1 MRYLSG
7 RPSTMIL
14 RLAYRVVQIGTTLL
28 TVACLGGCGDS
39 DVPERAEVV
48 RPVRVVEITDA
59 SHLAKKWFPGRAKAT
74 QEVTLA
80 FRVSGTLVARRVN
93 VGDEVDVGEL
103 IAQLD
108 RAPFERD
115 VERLSADVKKAQA
128 RSENAT
134 AQTQRQKT
142 LLEKGWVAQAKV
154 DVVVAEQRST
164 NAEVDS
170 VTAALGRAELDLGYT
185 SLKSPFAGRIV
196 ATYAENFEEVKSKQP
211 VARLL
216 DTSRIEMVVDLPENL
231 VSLAPH
237 LQDLS
242 VTYDT
247 FPSLKIP
254 ATVKEIGTEA
264 NETTRTYPLTL
275 IMDQPAGAR
284 ILPGMAGKATGRA
297 VVPGN
302 APEAQIAIPVSSVV
316 TPSDGEG
323 NFVWI
328 VDRETL
334 TVSQRAVVLGS
345 PIAQGLVATEGLS
358 AGDLVV
364 SAGVHSLKEGQKVK
378 LPDQGRS

>member
-1 MRYLSG
+1 MRYLSQ
-7 RPSTMIL
+7 RLSTMIL
-14 RLAYRVVQIGTTLL
+14 RSAYRVLQIGTTLL
-28 TVACLGGCGDS
+28 TVASLGGCGDS

-93 VGDEVDVGEL
+93 VGDEVDAGEVV
-103 IAQLD
+103 AQLD

-115 VERLSADVKKAQA
+115 VERLNAELNKVQA
-128 RSENAT
+128 RLENAS
-134 AQTQRQKT
+134 AQTQRQET

-154 DVVVAEQRST
+154 DVFVAEQRSA
-164 NAEVDS
+164 NAEVGS
-170 VTAALGRAELDLGYT
+170 VTAALGRAQLDLDYT
-185 SLKSPFAGRIV
+185 SLESPFAGRIV
-196 ATYAENFEEVKSKQP
+196 ATYAENFEEVKAKQP
-211 VARLL
+211 VVRLL
-216 DTSRIEMVVDLPENL
+216 DTSRIEMMVDIPENL
-231 VSLAPH
+231 ISLAPH

-242 VTYDT
+242 VTYDS
-247 FPSLKIP
+247 FPTLKIP
-254 ATVKEIGTEA
+254 ATVKESGTEA

-275 IMDQPAGAR
+275 IMDQPAGGR

-297 VVPGN
+297 VVSGN
-302 APEAQIAIPVSSVV
+302 AAEAQIAIPVSSVV

-378 LPDQGRS
+378 LLDQGRS

>member
-1 MRYLSG
+1 M
-7 RPSTMIL
+7 TL
-14 RLAYRVVQIGTTLL
+14 RSACSALRIGTALL
-28 TVACLGGCGDS
+28 TVASFGGCGDA
-39 DVPERAEVV
+39 DAPERAEVV
-48 RPVRVVEITDA
+48 RPVRVVEVMDA
-59 SHLAKKWFPGRAKAT
+59 FNLAQKWFPGRAKAT

-80 FRVSGTLVARRVN
+80 FRISGTLVARRVN
-93 VGDEVDVGEL
+93 VGDEVDVGK
-103 IAQLD
+103 IVAQLD

-115 VERLSADVKKAQA
+115 VERLSAEVKKAQA
-128 RSENAT
+128 RSENAS
-134 AQTQRQKT
+134 AQTQRQET

-196 ATYAENFEEVKSKQP
+196 ATYAENFEEVTAKQP
-211 VARLL
+211 VVRLL
-216 DTSRIEMVVDLPENL
+216 DTSRIEMVVDIPENL
-231 VSLAPH
+231 ISLAPH

-242 VTYDT
+242 VTYDS

-275 IMDQPAGAR
+275 IMDQPAGGR

-297 VVPGN
+297 VVPSN

-328 VDRETL
+328 VDRETM

-345 PIAQGLVATEGLS
+345 PIAQGLVATDGLS

-378 LPDQGRS
+378 LLDRGRS